1 MGGAM
6 ILRLMLLCAALLP
19 MPAAAGDIAT
29 RSILGFS
36 IDGSRF
42 AFEEYGIADASG
54 FPYASIHVVDT
65 TRDAWVPGTPVRVR
79 LEDETKTIAQ
89 ARAAAAA
96 RARSVLSG
104 IAAPGELVASNPISE
119 LSADPHRLRFVPRIV
134 HPPVDPPL
142 TLELTEYGLPSPS
155 PDDETNGFRLV
166 LKAGDAV
173 RVLHE
178 DQAIPSSRGIP
189 FNYRIADVIT
199 YHPPVGTNAAPV
211 LVVLILV
218 LAKGFETPDGRHL
231 AVTATL
237 AP

>member
-1 MGGAM
+1 M
-6 ILRLMLLCAALLP
+6 IRRLMLLWAVLASV
-19 MPAAAGDIAT
+19 PAAAGDIAT
-29 RSILGFS
+29 RSILGFNA
-36 IDGSRF
+36 DGSRF
-42 AFEEYGIADASG
+42 AFEEYGTADGSG
-54 FPYASIHVVDT
+54 FPYANIYVVDT
-65 TRDAWVPGTPVRVR
+65 ARDAWVAGTPVRVR
-79 LEDETKTIAQ
+79 LEDETKTVAE

-96 RARSVLSG
+96 RARPLLSG

-119 LSADPHRLRFVPRIV
+119 LSADPHRVRFVPRIV

-155 PDDETNGFRLV
+155 PYDETNGFRLV
-166 LKAGDAV
+166 LRTAETT
-173 RVLHE
+173 RTLHE
-178 DQAIPSSRGIP
+178 DKAIPPSRGIP

-199 YHPPVGTNAAPV
+199 YHPPVGSNAAPV

-231 AVTATL
+231 AVAATL